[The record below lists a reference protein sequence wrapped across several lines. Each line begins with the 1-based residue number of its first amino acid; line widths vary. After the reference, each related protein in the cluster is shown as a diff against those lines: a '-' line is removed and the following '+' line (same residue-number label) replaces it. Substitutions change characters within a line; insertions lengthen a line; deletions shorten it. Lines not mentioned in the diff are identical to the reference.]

1 MPSSNFTTT
10 EFVELRLRSAPT
22 LIYGFVWC
30 HQITKLNRGEMV
42 SLSLVKVAPVSGFD
56 SVAFSSASM
65 QMSSTIKELFVS
77 KTSKD
82 PCADMYE
89 VISSMVL

>member
-1 MPSSNFTTT
+1 
-10 EFVELRLRSAPT
+10 
-22 LIYGFVWC
+22 
-30 HQITKLNRGEMV
+30 MV

-89 VISSMVL
+89 VISSMVLCCCRNLMVVEPTGLQLLISFQGYQRTKERTSIVW